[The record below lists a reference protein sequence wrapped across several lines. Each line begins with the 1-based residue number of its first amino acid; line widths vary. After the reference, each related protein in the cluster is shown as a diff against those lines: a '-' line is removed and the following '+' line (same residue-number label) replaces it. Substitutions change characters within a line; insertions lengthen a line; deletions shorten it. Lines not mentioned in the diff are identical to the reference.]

1 MSSDL
6 LTLLVRERFTEIIT
20 KLVLLL
26 SVSEDL
32 DDTQI
37 WTLASLR

>member
-1 MSSDL
+1 M
-6 LTLLVRERFTEIIT
+6 VRDRFTEIIT

-32 DDTQI
+32 EDTQL
-37 WTLASLR
+37 WTLNSLR